1 MEYRS
6 KQQKRGYVNVYTER
20 TLLISGSDKGIDA
33 IVNFLKGCGYAS
45 VSVVSSGDEARR
57 MLQHDTFGLIVLN
70 TPLKDE
76 FGYQLSLQLTQNTCS
91 GVVMLCK
98 SDMAE
103 EMSNKTVSYGVLV
116 VSKPLNRS
124 ALYQAVRMAN
134 AMNGRMMHMKLEND
148 KLQKKLEEL
157 RCVSRAKCLLIER
170 EQYTEEQA
178 HRYIEKLAMDTR
190 RNRKEVAMEILSRY
204 ASG

>member
-1 MEYRS
+1 MD
-6 KQQKRGYVNVYTER
+6 VYTER
-20 TLLISGSDKGIDA
+20 TLLISGSEKGLDA
-33 IVNFLKGCGYAS
+33 IINFLKGCGYAA
-45 VSVVSSGDEARR
+45 VSVVSSS
-57 MLQHDTFGLIVLN
+57 LIVLN

-98 SDMAE
+98 ADMAE
-103 EMSNKTVSYGVLV
+103 EMANKTISYGVLV
-116 VSKPLNRS
+116 VAKPLNRA
-124 ALYQAVRMAN
+124 ALLQAIRMGK
-134 AMNGRMMHMKLEND
+134 AMHGRMMHMKAEND

-157 RCVSRAKCLLIER
+157 RCVSRAKCILIER

-190 RNRKEVAMEILSRY
+190 RNRREVAMEILSRY
-204 ASG
+204 VGA

>member
-1 MEYRS
+1 MD
-6 KQQKRGYVNVYTER
+6 VYTER
-20 TLLISGSDKGIDA
+20 TLLISGSEKGLDA
-33 IVNFLKGCGYAS
+33 IINFLKGCGYAA

-57 MLQHDTFGLIVLN
+57 MLQQDTFGLIVLN

-98 SDMAE
+98 ADMAE
-103 EMSNKTVSYGVLV
+103 EMANKTISYGVLV
-116 VSKPLNRS
+116 VAKPLNRA
-124 ALYQAVRMAN
+124 ALLQAIRMGK
-134 AMNGRMMHMKLEND
+134 AMHGRMMHMKAEND

-157 RCVSRAKCLLIER
+157 RCVSHAKCILIER

-190 RNRKEVAMEILSRY
+190 RNRREVAMEILSRY
-204 ASG
+204 VGA

>member
-1 MEYRS
+1 MD
-6 KQQKRGYVNVYTER
+6 VYTER
-20 TLLISGSDKGIDA
+20 TLLISGSEKGLDA
-33 IVNFLKGCGYAS
+33 IINFLKGCGYAA

-57 MLQHDTFGLIVLN
+57 MLQQDTFSLIVLN

-98 SDMAE
+98 ADMAI
-103 EMSNKTVSYGVLV
+103 SYGVLV
-116 VSKPLNRS
+116 VAKPLNRA
-124 ALYQAVRMAN
+124 ALLQAIRMGK
-134 AMNGRMMHMKLEND
+134 AMHGRMMHMKAEND

-157 RCVSRAKCLLIER
+157 RCVSRAKCILIER

-190 RNRKEVAMEILSRY
+190 RNRREVAMEILSRY
-204 ASG
+204 VGA

>member
-1 MEYRS
+1 M
-6 KQQKRGYVNVYTER
+6 YTER
-20 TLLISGSDKGIDA
+20 TLLISGSEKGLDA
-33 IVNFLKGCGYAS
+33 IINFLKGCGYAA

-57 MLQHDTFGLIVLN
+57 MLQQDTFSLIVLN

-98 SDMAE
+98 ADMAE
-103 EMSNKTVSYGVLV
+103 EMANKTISYGVLV
-116 VSKPLNRS
+116 VAKPLNRA
-124 ALYQAVRMAN
+124 ALLQAIRMGK
-134 AMNGRMMHMKLEND
+134 AMHGRMMHMKAEND

-157 RCVSRAKCLLIER
+157 RCVSLAKCILIER

-190 RNRKEVAMEILSRY
+190 RNRREVAMEILSRY
-204 ASG
+204 VGA

>member
-1 MEYRS
+1 MD
-6 KQQKRGYVNVYTER
+6 VYTER
-20 TLLISGSDKGIDA
+20 TLLISGSEKGLDA
-33 IVNFLKGCGYAS
+33 IINFLKGCGYAA

-57 MLQHDTFGLIVLN
+57 MLQQDTFSLIVLN

-98 SDMAE
+98 ADMAE
-103 EMSNKTVSYGVLV
+103 EMANKTISYGVLV
-116 VSKPLNRS
+116 VAKPLNRA
-124 ALYQAVRMAN
+124 ALLQAIRMGK
-134 AMNGRMMHMKLEND
+134 AMHGRMMHMKAEND

-157 RCVSRAKCLLIER
+157 RCVSCAKCILIER

-190 RNRKEVAMEILSRY
+190 RNRREVAMEILSHY
-204 ASG
+204 VGA

>member
-1 MEYRS
+1 MD
-6 KQQKRGYVNVYTER
+6 VYTER
-20 TLLISGSDKGIDA
+20 TLLISGSEKGLDA
-33 IVNFLKGCGYAS
+33 IINFLKGCGYAA

-57 MLQHDTFGLIVLN
+57 MLQQDTFSLIVLN

-98 SDMAE
+98 ADMAE
-103 EMSNKTVSYGVLV
+103 EMANKTISYGVLV
-116 VSKPLNRS
+116 VAKPLNRA
-124 ALYQAVRMAN
+124 ALLQAIRMGK
-134 AMNGRMMHMKLEND
+134 AMHGRMMHMKAEND

-157 RCVSRAKCLLIER
+157 RCVSCAKCILIER

-190 RNRKEVAMEILSRY
+190 RNRREVAMEILSRY
-204 ASG
+204 VGA

>member
-1 MEYRS
+1 MD
-6 KQQKRGYVNVYTER
+6 VYTER
-20 TLLISGSDKGIDA
+20 TLLISGSEKGLDA
-33 IVNFLKGCGYAS
+33 IINFLKGCGYAA

-57 MLQHDTFGLIVLN
+57 MLQQDTFSLIVLN

-98 SDMAE
+98 ADMAE
-103 EMSNKTVSYGVLV
+103 EMANKTISYGVLV
-116 VSKPLNRS
+116 VAKPLNRA
-124 ALYQAVRMAN
+124 ALLQAIRMGK
-134 AMNGRMMHMKLEND
+134 AMHGRMMHMKAEND

-157 RCVSRAKCLLIER
+157 RCVSRAKCILIER
-170 EQYTEEQA
+170 EQYAEEQA

-190 RNRKEVAMEILSRY
+190 RNRREVAMEILSRY
-204 ASG
+204 VGA

>member
-1 MEYRS
+1 M
-6 KQQKRGYVNVYTER
+6 YTER
-20 TLLISGSDKGIDA
+20 TLLISGSEKGLDA
-33 IVNFLKGCGYAS
+33 IINFLKGCGYAA

-57 MLQHDTFGLIVLN
+57 MLQQDTFSLIVLN

-98 SDMAE
+98 ADMAE
-103 EMSNKTVSYGVLV
+103 EMANKTISYGVLV
-116 VSKPLNRS
+116 VAKPLNRA
-124 ALYQAVRMAN
+124 ALLQAIRMGK
-134 AMNGRMMHMKLEND
+134 AMHGRMMHMKAEND

-157 RCVSRAKCLLIER
+157 RFVSRAKCILIER

-190 RNRKEVAMEILSRY
+190 RNRKDVAMEILSRY
-204 ASG
+204 VGA

>member
-1 MEYRS
+1 M
-6 KQQKRGYVNVYTER
+6 KRGYGCVYR
-20 TLLISGSDKGIDA
+20 TNAVDFWFRKGI
-33 IVNFLKGCGYAS
+33 GCDYQFS
-45 VSVVSSGDEARR
+45 ERLRICFS
-57 MLQHDTFGLIVLN
+57 LIVLN

-98 SDMAE
+98 ADMAE
-103 EMSNKTVSYGVLV
+103 EMANKTISYGVLV
-116 VSKPLNRS
+116 VAKPLNRA
-124 ALYQAVRMAN
+124 ALLQAIRMGK
-134 AMNGRMMHMKLEND
+134 AMHGRMMHMKAEND

-157 RCVSRAKCLLIER
+157 RCVSRAKCILIER

-190 RNRKEVAMEILSRY
+190 RNRKDVAMEILSRY
-204 ASG
+204 VGA

>member
-1 MEYRS
+1 MD
-6 KQQKRGYVNVYTER
+6 VYTER
-20 TLLISGSDKGIDA
+20 TLLISGSEKGLDA
-33 IVNFLKGCGYAS
+33 IINFLKGCGYAA

-57 MLQHDTFGLIVLN
+57 MLQQDTFSLIVLN

-98 SDMAE
+98 ADMAE
-103 EMSNKTVSYGVLV
+103 EMTNKTISYGVLV
-116 VSKPLNRS
+116 VAKPLNRA
-124 ALYQAVRMAN
+124 ALLQAIRMGKA
-134 AMNGRMMHMKLEND
+134 MHMKAEND

-157 RCVSRAKCLLIER
+157 RCVSRAKCILIER

-190 RNRKEVAMEILSRY
+190 RNRREVAMEILSHY
-204 ASG
+204 TGM

>member
-1 MEYRS
+1 MD
-6 KQQKRGYVNVYTER
+6 VYTER
-20 TLLISGSDKGIDA
+20 TLLISGSEKGLDA
-33 IVNFLKGCGYAS
+33 IINFLKGCGYAA

-57 MLQHDTFGLIVLN
+57 RLQQDTFSLIVLN

-98 SDMAE
+98 ADMAE
-103 EMSNKTVSYGVLV
+103 EMTNKTISYGVLV
-116 VSKPLNRS
+116 VAKPLNRA
-124 ALYQAVRMAN
+124 ALLQAIRMGK
-134 AMNGRMMHMKLEND
+134 AMHGRMMHMKAEND

-157 RCVSRAKCLLIER
+157 RCVSRAKCILIER

-190 RNRKEVAMEILSRY
+190 RNRREVAREILSRY
-204 ASG
+204 VGA

>member
-1 MEYRS
+1 M
-6 KQQKRGYVNVYTER
+6 YTER
-20 TLLISGSDKGIDA
+20 TLLISGSEKGLDA
-33 IVNFLKGCGYAS
+33 IINFLKGCGYAA

-57 MLQHDTFGLIVLN
+57 RLQQDTFSLIVLN

-98 SDMAE
+98 ADMAE
-103 EMSNKTVSYGVLV
+103 EMTNKTISYGVLV
-116 VSKPLNRS
+116 VAKPLNRA
-124 ALYQAVRMAN
+124 ALLQAIRMGK
-134 AMNGRMMHMKLEND
+134 AMHGRMMHMKAEND

-157 RCVSRAKCLLIER
+157 RCVSCAKCILIER

-190 RNRKEVAMEILSRY
+190 RNRREVAMEILSRY
-204 ASG
+204 VGA

>member
-1 MEYRS
+1 MD
-6 KQQKRGYVNVYTER
+6 VYTER
-20 TLLISGSDKGIDA
+20 TLLISGSEKGLDA
-33 IVNFLKGCGYAS
+33 ITNFLKGCGYAA

-57 MLQHDTFGLIVLN
+57 RLQQDTFSLIVLN

-98 SDMAE
+98 ADMAE
-103 EMSNKTVSYGVLV
+103 EMTNKTISYGVLV
-116 VSKPLNRS
+116 VAKPLNRA
-124 ALYQAVRMAN
+124 ALLQAIRMGK
-134 AMNGRMMHMKLEND
+134 AMHGRMMHMKAEND

-157 RCVSRAKCLLIER
+157 RCVSRAKCILIER

-190 RNRKEVAMEILSRY
+190 RNRWRLHWCI
-204 ASG
+204 